1 MQVVLGWS
9 TLHYACV
16 YRHREIVQYLL
27 SLGLDPMTIDK
38 VCYCEVSNMC
48 FTIYLYLAVYSED
61 QYKYVCNIIETHRK

>member
-38 VCYCEVSNMC
+38 VCYCEVSKHVLY
-48 FTIYLYLAVYSED
+48 YLSISCCVFRGP
-61 QYKYVCNIIETHRK
+61 V